1 VRTPLFLWIV
11 KNTLLSAL
19 ALSLFVTAAA
29 RAQTTPT
36 TVTKDGGDKVITTAD
51 GMTVKTKVAD
61 DGKMKVKGYDEAGNR
76 MKATTKPR
84 TKSERKDYKESRM
97 KSRKMRGG
105 KMKGDSTRM
114 GGM

>member
-1 VRTPLFLWIV
+1 MKKTF
-11 KNTLLSAL
+11 LSAL

-29 RAQTTPT
+29 QAQTTPT

-84 TKSERKDYKESRM
+84 TKGEREDYKESRM

-105 KMKGDSTRM
+105 KMKRDSTRM